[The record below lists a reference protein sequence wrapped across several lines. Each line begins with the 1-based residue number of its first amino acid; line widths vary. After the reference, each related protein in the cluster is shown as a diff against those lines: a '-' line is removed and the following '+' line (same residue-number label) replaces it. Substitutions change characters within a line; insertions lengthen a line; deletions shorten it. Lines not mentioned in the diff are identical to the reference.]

1 MANLSQQRRE
11 RMIAFLETLKEQHTD
26 DDSLIALGEI
36 EKELKSKKYGLV
48 WEEHEEAVDIQMK
61 TQIPVFTEVKE
72 KEIYADE
79 NGAYNF
85 LLEGDNLH
93 SLYLLEKTHRGK
105 IDVIYIDP
113 PYNTG
118 SKDFVYDDEF
128 VVKEDGFRHSKWLS
142 FMAERLRIAKKL
154 ISNNGFIFI
163 SIDDSEVAQL
173 KLLCNEI
180 IGENNFRGQI
190 VRGTGTPTGQGNAI
204 ISNEIDYILVYAI
217 SNTAFFNGLPFDDK
231 SSKIYNL
238 EDEYGHY
245 LLRPLRKT
253 GGEDK
258 REDRP
263 TMYYPVFAPD
273 GTEVFPVAPSGYD
286 SRWRCQESTYLKL
299 EKEHRIEWKK
309 DKSGWKVYQKFYLE
323 GRTKQAGNL
332 WTDIE
337 GNKKATII
345 VKNIFGENVFSF
357 PKPVE
362 LISRILR
369 IAGNKNSIILDFF
382 AGSGTTGQAVMELNK
397 QDGGNRRFILCT
409 NNENNICEEVTYQR
423 LKTVITGKRANGSEY
438 SEGIPAN
445 LKYFKT
451 DFVDKDSEELSD
463 ELLEHIAE
471 MIELE
476 HGIKIDNKKYVMI
489 FTDEEMD
496 EFERNIT
503 SYTDLKAVF
512 VNQDILL
519 SATQQKLLDSLSSYV
534 IPDYY
539 FDFELREA
547 GELW

>member
-1 MANLSQQRRE
+1 MANLSQLKRE
-11 RMIAFLETLKEQHTD
+11 KMLAFLEKLKEQHTD

-48 WEEHEEAVDIQMK
+48 WEEHEEAVDVQMK

-72 KEIYADE
+72 KEICADE

-93 SLYLLEKTHRGK
+93 SLYLLEKTYKGK
-105 IDVIYIDP
+105 IDIIYLDP

-323 GRTKQAGNL
+323 GRTKQVGNL

-337 GNKKATII
+337 GNKKATIMA
-345 VKNIFGENVFSF
+345 KNIFGENVFSF

-362 LISRILR
+362 LISRILQ

-397 QDGGNRRFILCT
+397 QDGGHRKFILCT

-423 LKTVITGKRANGSEY
+423 LKTVITGKRADGSEY

-451 DFVDKDSEELSD
+451 DFVDKNSEDLSD
-463 ELLEHIAE
+463 ELLNHIKE

-476 HGIKIDNKKYVMI
+476 NGIKVDNQQYVI
-489 FTDEEMD
+489 ILTDEDMD
-496 EFERNIT
+496 KFEQDIEK
-503 SYTDLKAVF
+503 YADLKAAF

-519 SATQQKLLDSLSSYV
+519 TATQQKLLDSINSYI

>member
-1 MANLSQQRRE
+1 MEAYLDNSATTCVYQETADLVCDLMVNHYGNPSAMHQKGVEAEQYIRT
-11 RMIAFLETLKEQHTD
+11 AQETLAK
-26 DDSLIALGEI
+26 I
-36 EKELKSKKYGLV
+36 LK
-48 WEEHEEAVDIQMK
+48 
-61 TQIPVFTEVKE
+61 VKE

-299 EKEHRIEWKK
+299 EK
-309 DKSGWKVYQKFYLE
+309 
-323 GRTKQAGNL
+323 
-332 WTDIE
+332 
-337 GNKKATII
+337 
-345 VKNIFGENVFSF
+345 
-357 PKPVE
+357 
-362 LISRILR
+362 
-369 IAGNKNSIILDFF
+369 
-382 AGSGTTGQAVMELNK
+382 
-397 QDGGNRRFILCT
+397 
-409 NNENNICEEVTYQR
+409 
-423 LKTVITGKRANGSEY
+423 
-438 SEGIPAN
+438 
-445 LKYFKT
+445 
-451 DFVDKDSEELSD
+451 
-463 ELLEHIAE
+463 
-471 MIELE
+471 
-476 HGIKIDNKKYVMI
+476 
-489 FTDEEMD
+489 
-496 EFERNIT
+496 
-503 SYTDLKAVF
+503 
-512 VNQDILL
+512 DIL
-519 SATQQKLLDSLSSYV
+519 QIQ
-534 IPDYY
+534 
-539 FDFELREA
+539 
-547 GELW
+547 